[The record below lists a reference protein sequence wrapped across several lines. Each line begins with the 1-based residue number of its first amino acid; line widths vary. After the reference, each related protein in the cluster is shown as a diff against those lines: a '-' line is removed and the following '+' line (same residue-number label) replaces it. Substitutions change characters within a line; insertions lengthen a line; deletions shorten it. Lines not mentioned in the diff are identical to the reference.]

1 MQGTT
6 CQCGAR
12 WLRFGTLLS
21 IYYAFG
27 YRLGL
32 NAVYN
37 AGGGVEGRMSR
48 ESEVEG
54 GGADRRG
61 GGAQHAGRRETQ
73 DPVAGKRVARR
84 SSAGSTASYTTSLP

>member
-1 MQGTT
+1 M
-6 CQCGAR
+6 
-12 WLRFGTLLS
+12 
-21 IYYAFG
+21 
-27 YRLGL
+27 
-32 NAVYN
+32 YN